1 MEHWLDSERR
11 RIAQDKMSDFGWDD
25 ERFIELFLENFRRS
39 RHDWRRIHWLLLAG
53 LTSLRLRWEM
63 RGWIR
68 PTKGG
73 VYADVLVNEN
83 PLFVPI
89 PKDVSRLVRS
99 YWIYV
104 YLSGLIRNIL

>member
-1 MEHWLDSERR
+1 VNHWLDRERR
-11 RIAQDKMSDFGWDD
+11 KIAQDTFAHFGWDD
-25 ERFIELFLENFRRS
+25 VLFVELFLENFRHS

-53 LTSLRLRWEM
+53 ISSLRLRWEM

-68 PTKGG
+68 PAEGG
-73 VYADVLVNEN
+73 VYADILVDES

-104 YLSGLIRNIL
+104 YLSGLIRYN

>member
-1 MEHWLDSERR
+1 MNHWLDRERR
-11 RIAQDKMSDFGWDD
+11 RIAQDKMSTFGWDD
-25 ERFIELFLENFRRS
+25 EFFIVLFLENFRHS
-39 RHDWRRIHWLLLAG
+39 RHDWRRIHLLLLAG

-68 PTKGG
+68 PVAGG
-73 VYADVLVNEN
+73 VYADVLVDES

-104 YLSGLIRNIL
+104 YLSGLIRYHL

>member
-1 MEHWLDSERR
+1 MNHWLDRERR
-11 RIAQDKMSDFGWDD
+11 KIAQDKMSVFGWDD
-25 ERFIELFLENFRRS
+25 ALFVELFLENFRHS
-39 RHDWRRIHWLLLAG
+39 RHDWRHLHLLLMAG

-68 PTKGG
+68 PAMGG
-73 VYADVLVNEN
+73 VYADVLVDES

-104 YLSGLIRNIL
+104 YLSGLMRQHL

>member
-1 MEHWLDSERR
+1 MEHWLARDRR
-11 RIAQDKMSDFGWDD
+11 KAAQDKFARFGWDD
-25 ERFIELFLENFRRS
+25 VLFVELFLENFRHS
-39 RHDWRRIHWLLLAG
+39 RHDWRHLPLLLMAS
-53 LTSLRLRWEM
+53 LTSLRLRWET

-68 PTKGG
+68 PADGG
-73 VYADVLVNEN
+73 VYADVLVDED

-104 YLSGLIRNIL
+104 YLSGLMRYHL

>member
-1 MEHWLDSERR
+1 MNHWLDRR
-11 RIAQDKMSDFGWDD
+11 RRKIAQDKMSVFGWDD
-25 ERFIELFLENFRRS
+25 ALFVTLFLENFRHS
-39 RHDWRRIHWLLLAG
+39 RHDWRHLHLLLMAG

-68 PTKGG
+68 PTDGG
-73 VYADVLVNEN
+73 VYADVLVDEA

-104 YLSGLIRNIL
+104 YLSGLIRYHL